1 MSSRFGPFPGIV
13 VQEDDNEQS
22 ARLRLEMVEEPWMLR
37 AEMILDFLS
46 HFPGWITKT
55 GQWNPKK
62 RSWEDRLR
70 SLLMAEQE
78 ENIRSRVVFKV
89 ECPKLKYWTRDG
101 LLTRM
106 LIMKPNT
113 ESELESLA
121 EWTVVMFFDHHQK
134 EPLAVN
140 AL

>member
-55 GQWNPKK
+55 GQWNPEKQ
-62 RSWEDRLR
+62 SWEDRLR
-70 SLLMAEQE
+70 SILMAEQE
-78 ENIRSRVVFKV
+78 ENIRS
-89 ECPKLKYWTRDG
+89 
-101 LLTRM
+101 
-106 LIMKPNT
+106 
-113 ESELESLA
+113 
-121 EWTVVMFFDHHQK
+121 
-134 EPLAVN
+134 
-140 AL
+140 